1 MATRVVFNDAALF
14 RLLESPEGPVAKDLL
29 RRATNVETRA
39 KLNATGQHGGPRVR
53 TGRLRASIH
62 HELDLDARGL
72 VARIGSN
79 VEYARYVEEG
89 TDPHRIVPLTKK
101 ALHWKGAKHPV
112 LAVNHPGSRP
122 YPYLRPALAAAAL

>member
-1 MATRVVFNDAALF
+1 MARVVFNDAALV
-14 RLLESPEGPVAKDLL
+14 RLLESPQGPVAADLL
-29 RRATNVETRA
+29 RRAVNVESQA
-39 KLNATGQHGGPRVR
+39 KLNATGQNGGPRVR
-53 TGRLRASIH
+53 TGRLRASIRH
-62 HELDLDARGL
+62 QLLVDGRGL
-72 VARIGSN
+72 VAVIGSN

-89 TDPHRIVPLTKK
+89 TEPHRIVPVRKK